1 MVTPKEMGR
10 YLTGLREDVGLKQ
23 NELADRASL
32 NPAILSRIESGD
44 RTVSPEEL
52 QTVLDAI
59 GTGDALRLKQNAHRE
74 WRKLDRPVL
83 GHANEDLLWDAEQA
97 LLDIDELR
105 SNPEIT
111 AVFYNRLEE
120 YEEEIRSAAAVVR
133 GLEQTVAFVGE
144 IGVGKTTALCRAAGL
159 EVRGDTESVAH
170 PVLDCGWW
178 WSYGVRGPRRPGVR
192 STAWWFSHAATA
204 ILYREVREFAVYL
217 NSLATGEALNEAED
231 AEDRAFHGTSWEVE
245 RAIRNMSGLIPVRR
259 RGEDGRRQRSDPALD
274 LARGSSLM

>member
-1 MVTPKEMGR
+1 MVTPKEMGPIFDR
-10 YLTGLREDVGLKQ
+10 IAGGCRSQT

-44 RTVSPEEL
+44 RTASPEEL

-59 GTGDALRLKQNAHRE
+59 GSDDALRLKQNAHRE
-74 WRKLDRPVL
+74 WRKLDRPAL

-105 SNPEIT
+105 SDPEIT
-111 AVFYNRLEE
+111 AVFSNRLEE

-144 IGVGKTTALCRAAGL
+144 IGVGKTTALCRQRVSRL
-159 EVRGDTESVAH
+159 
-170 PVLDCGWW
+170 
-178 WSYGVRGPRRPGVR
+178 GVTLSLWPIRYWMWVVVELQCARSTSSRVR

-204 ILYREVREFAVYL
+204 IYTARSG
-217 NSLATGEALNEAED
+217 SL
-231 AEDRAFHGTSWEVE
+231 
-245 RAIRNMSGLIPVRR
+245 PVI
-259 RGEDGRRQRSDPALD
+259 
-274 LARGSSLM
+274 